1 MEINSSRD
9 HEFWQST
16 AARLSELRGIW
27 ALVQIARCAFVS
39 RTLPLRDI
47 FVRLLASFQD
57 PCEEDPDC
65 TLRLTDLL
73 DEGLCE
79 LIGSLDDKTMKA
91 AAMQMEADFPEPAA
105 AFKTVTRMM
114 I

>member
-1 MEINSSRD
+1 
-9 HEFWQST
+9 
-16 AARLSELRGIW
+16 
-27 ALVQIARCAFVS
+27 VS